1 MISLHFSHET
11 CYCHQR
17 IVLTDLEKNV
27 EEKIQEIQSKGNEIV
42 NVTMGGRGNES
53 SEDWVAL
60 VLYEEK

>member
-1 MISLHFSHET
+1 MKHVIAIRGT
-11 CYCHQR
+11 YY
-17 IVLTDLEKNV
+17 TDLEKNV